1 MCLAIYTRY
10 LLVFKQ
16 FICLAASAVAHLL
29 VIYLVFTVFFLSVFI
44 VIYGCQGWLGFGI
57 AG

>member
-29 VIYLVFTVFFLSVFI
+29 VIYLVFTVFSSQFSLLFMAVR
-44 VIYGCQGWLGFGI
+44 VG
-57 AG
+57 